1 MNIVAFHCP
10 EIYSPGLHHCSVCQ
24 TPILEGHWY
33 IAKKQP
39 PIITSADIVMLK
51 HESSLYNILLTM
63 TRNINSPRKSS
74 KIVAQRSQPGPQVF
88 SGLTN
93 MLTGPIVNAAVD
105 SNNFVPLLVEVDHF
119 PQKHDFHGKT
129 HDFHGKKHDVHG
141 NKNMIFMGKKYD
153 VHGKKH
159 DFHGKKHDFHEKKTW
174 FSWEPWVQHLE
185 SFSLTLYLHISR
197 HMSFFEVS
205 DLIRSYPDSF
215 ESWYNGKHRNNWEIE
230 TSIRIWCDE
239 ARRLS
244 QQSQVGSSTDQPG
257 FANIMGIYT
266 LW

>member
-1 MNIVAFHCP
+1 LSPFIAQRYIPLVYTIVQFAKRQSSKV
-10 EIYSPGLHHCSVCQ
+10 IDISQ
-24 TPILEGHWY
+24 
-33 IAKKQP
+33 KKQP
-39 PIITSADIVMLK
+39 PIITSADIVILK

-141 NKNMIFMGKKYD
+141 NKNMIFMGKKHD

-159 DFHGKKHDFHEKKTW
+159 DFHGKKHDFHEKKT
-174 FSWEPWVQHLE
+174 
-185 SFSLTLYLHISR
+185 
-197 HMSFFEVS
+197 
-205 DLIRSYPDSF
+205 
-215 ESWYNGKHRNNWEIE
+215 
-230 TSIRIWCDE
+230 
-239 ARRLS
+239 
-244 QQSQVGSSTDQPG
+244 
-257 FANIMGIYT
+257 
-266 LW
+266 